1 MWPMMVV
8 ATDEN
13 LVLII
18 VSRRLKVMFL
28 VHSPVK
34 SPNDSSSLEIYGL
47 VMMVAALRVAK
58 L

>member
-28 VHSPVK
+28 VHSLVK
-34 SPNDSSSLEIYGL
+34 PLNDSSSLEIYGL
-47 VMMVAALRVAK
+47 VVMVAALRVAK